1 MGTYLMKFIILAA
14 VFLFLISPVFAAG
27 NLSVTSTILAPSYIN
42 TRTVT
47 NMLNLTMNSTVGNTN
62 ITSLNVT
69 IGGNVTIGNVS
80 SVVLLNAAGSA
91 IASSTTFNSTTSKFA
106 ISIPAGFN
114 ASSGANTSFT
124 VAVNLSGSAI
134 KTNVSLQIE
143 SSAVF
148 GVDSSSNVTFDAGF
162 VNSTESLIQ
171 DIHAN
176 ASITPNFI
184 DTNAINQ
191 TLVYTIASTGRDS
204 INRTIITIPS
214 GYNLTNIS
222 TIQVDGSNTTGGVT
236 TTTSPN
242 YINVTITTPTT
253 QMIKV
258 FFNVNTSS
266 TRVNASAFTSVIDG
280 GNISSAATDTVSPG
294 INVTTQQMINASV
307 SLAKGA
313 AIVNGTDYWEFNFT
327 LGFTANVTGLLQF
340 KMSDWTDAS
349 SSVNRLNINTSSV
362 YYATLRNESIFN
374 TTGIF
379 NVTTSYISN
388 VGLTRTVTDSSTWS
402 LILRM
407 IIPSGTPISN
417 SWASTYGFLFRP
429 TS

>member
-1 MGTYLMKFIILAA
+1 MGAYLMKFIILAA

-27 NLSVTSTILAPSYIN
+27 NLSVTSTSLAPSYTN

-222 TIQVDGSNTTGGVT
+222 TIQVDGSNTTGGGT
-236 TTTSPN
+236 T
-242 YINVTITTPTT
+242 TTPTT